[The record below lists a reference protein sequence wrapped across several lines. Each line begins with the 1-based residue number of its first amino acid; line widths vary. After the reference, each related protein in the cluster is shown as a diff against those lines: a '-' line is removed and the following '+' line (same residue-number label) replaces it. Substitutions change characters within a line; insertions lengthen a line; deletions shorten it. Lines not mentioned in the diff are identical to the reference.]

1 MPRNGNGSAN
11 GSANGPGPDLG
22 PTNGSGSGSGSSSGA
37 KPNPAAGHHPD
48 APSRLRQ
55 RRPST
60 TTITTAAAATLEST
74 AQNLET
80 ALSRLIHWDDLPAW
94 RRDNPSIH
102 TGYRSTSNSLR
113 SSLHSLLY
121 LHNESVNIWT
131 HLLGALA
138 LALAGAYLH
147 VLIAP
152 RYASA
157 TAADV
162 VVLGCFFAGGVCCLG
177 MSATYHMLCNHS
189 ERVAKWG
196 NKLDYTGIVLLI
208 VGSYVPALW
217 YGFFCREGVL
227 TVYLGAVSACLLAC
241 SLLFC
246 FAFWSLPVRWIVAD

>member
-11 GSANGPGPDLG
+11 GLGPGPG
-22 PTNGSGSGSGSSSGA
+22 PTSGSGSSPSSSSGA
-37 KPNPAAGHHPD
+37 KPSPVHPT
-48 APSRLRQ
+48 PSGLRQ
-55 RRPST
+55 RRLST
-60 TTITTAAAATLEST
+60 TTTAAATPEST
-74 AQNLET
+74 TQTLET
-80 ALSRLIHWDDLPAW
+80 ALSRHIHWDDLPAL
-94 RRDNPSIH
+94 RRDNTSIH
-102 TGYRSTSNSLR
+102 TGYRSTSNSLLA
-113 SSLHSLLY
+113 SLHSLLY

-138 LALAGAYLH
+138 LTVTGAYLH

-162 VVLGCFFAGGVCCLG
+162 VVLGCFFGGGVCCLG

-227 TVYLGAVSACLLAC
+227 TVYLGAVSAPAC
-241 SLLFC
+241 MLLFC
-246 FAFWSLPVRWIVAD
+246 FALLL